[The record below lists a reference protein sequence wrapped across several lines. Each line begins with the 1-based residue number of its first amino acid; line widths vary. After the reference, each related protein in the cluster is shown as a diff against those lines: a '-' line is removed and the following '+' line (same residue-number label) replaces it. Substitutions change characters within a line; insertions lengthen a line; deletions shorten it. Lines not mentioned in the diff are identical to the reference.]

1 MPAKRRGLTVRV
13 SDNLVVNFNK
23 ATWFIDLENWFW
35 ANNQQRFKNV
45 SFENWAKGMVKPF
58 RPYFSISFKKTKKL
72 GKEQTVSGFY
82 VADDDR
88 SGRKPISIIIHYDK
102 WPEFTDT
109 MRRRALMF
117 EFIKV
122 IAHEL
127 NHQRQYRV
135 RKYFNPNYVEP
146 YYHDPDEIQSWAL
159 NAAQSLVARYGI
171 RRSKRLFW
179 DFSTVKE
186 KRYCSEHHAY
196 ATMPEKVKKRFLRH
210 VARYIGIYDDYYQGT
225 QDTGIPQ
232 QLRKRVNI

>member
-13 SDNLVVNFNK
+13 TDNLIVNFNK

-45 SFENWAKGMVKPF
+45 TFEYWAKEMVKPF
-58 RPYFSISFKKTKKL
+58 RPYFSIKFLKTKKL
-72 GKEQTVSGFY
+72 DNEQTVSGYY
-82 VADDDR
+82 VAEDDR
-88 SGRKPISIIIHYDK
+88 KGLKPITLIIHYDK

-122 IAHEL
+122 VAHEL

-135 RKYFNPNYVEP
+135 RKYFNPCYMEP

-159 NAAQSLVARYGI
+159 NASQSLVARYGI
-171 RRSKRLFW
+171 RRAKKLFW
-179 DFSTVKE
+179 EFNIVKE

-196 ATMPEKVKKRFLRH
+196 ATMPEQVKKRFLRH
-210 VARYIGIYDDYYQGT
+210 VARYIEIYDDYYKGNQNP
-225 QDTGIPQ
+225 GIPR
-232 QLRKRVNI
+232 QLLKKSRV